1 MAAPFVAL
9 RRALH
14 HLRLRFFPVRDP
26 WVRLPYEAPLALY
39 GDGARRDFGWVFE
52 GESTTVI
59 HTLDELVQWL
69 AECSYDSDARL
80 FQEAD
85 FWQHPRTFE
94 HLRRG
99 DCEDYA
105 LWAWRKMLEIGIDA
119 DLVIGRRVPPGTE
132 NSRHAWI
139 LFRSGGEEFVFEPV
153 ACHDRAVAVRPLSA
167 ARSEYVP
174 EFGVNR
180 NRQRFFFAGYA
191 FFLQNPHLGRATGPA
206 SGRRGSRLSAASAE
220 PGTS

>member
-1 MAAPFVAL
+1 MAAPFGAL

-14 HLRLRFFPVRDP
+14 YLRLRMARGRAP
-26 WVRLPYEAPLALY
+26 WVRLPGAAPLALL
-39 GDGARRDFGWVFE
+39 GPRPRRDFDWVFQ
-52 GESTTVI
+52 GESTAGVQ
-59 HTLDELVQWL
+59 TLDELIRWL
-69 AECSYDSDARL
+69 AECTYDSDARL

-105 LWAWRKMLEIGIDA
+105 LWAWRKLLEIGVDA

-139 LFRSGGEEFVFEPV
+139 LFRLRDEEFVFEPV
-153 ACHDRAVAVRPLSA
+153 ACQDRSVAVRPLA
-167 ARSEYVP
+167 VARGEYIP

-180 NRQRFFFAGYA
+180 ERRRFFFAGYA
-191 FFLQNPHLGRATGPA
+191 FFLQNPHLGRARGPA
-206 SGRRGSRLSAASAE
+206 TNRRGAA
-220 PGTS
+220 

>member
-1 MAAPFVAL
+1 MF
-9 RRALH
+9 R
-14 HLRLRFFPVRDP
+14 VRDP

-39 GDGARRDFGWVFE
+39 GAGARRDFDWVFE
-52 GESTTVI
+52 GESTAVVE
-59 HTLDELVQWL
+59 TLDDLMQWL
-69 AECSYDSDARL
+69 AECTYDSDARL

-105 LWAWRKMLEIGIDA
+105 LWAWRKLLEIGVDA
-119 DLVIGRRVPPGTE
+119 DLVIGRRVPPGAE

-139 LFRSGGEEFVFEPV
+139 LFRLSDEEFVFEPV
-153 ACHDRAVAVRPLSA
+153 ACQDRSLAVRPLAA
-167 ARSEYVP
+167 ARGDYIP

-180 NRQRFFFAGYA
+180 ERRRFFFAGYA
-191 FFLQNPHLGRATGPA
+191 FFLQNPHLGHARGPA
-206 SGRRGSRLSAASAE
+206 AGRRGAA
-220 PGTS
+220 

>member
-1 MAAPFVAL
+1 VAAPFRAL

-14 HLRLRFFPVRDP
+14 HLRLRLFPVRDP
-26 WVRLPYEAPLALY
+26 WLRLPYEAPLALY
-39 GDGARRDFGWVFE
+39 GDGAKRDFDWVFE
-52 GESTTVI
+52 GDSTAVI
-59 HTLDELVQWL
+59 NTLDELMQWL
-69 AECSYDSDARL
+69 AECTYDSDARL

-105 LWAWRKMLEIGIDA
+105 LWAWRKLLEIGIDA

-139 LFRSGGEEFVFEPV
+139 VFRGGEGEFVFEPV
-153 ACHDRAVAVRPLSA
+153 ACRDRSVAVRPLAA
-167 ARSEYVP
+167 ARAEYIP
-174 EFGVNR
+174 EFGVDR

-191 FFLQNPHLGRATGPA
+191 FFLQNPHLGRAQGPA
-206 SGRRGSRLSAASAE
+206 SDRRRGVLSAAPAE
-220 PGTS
+220 PGSS